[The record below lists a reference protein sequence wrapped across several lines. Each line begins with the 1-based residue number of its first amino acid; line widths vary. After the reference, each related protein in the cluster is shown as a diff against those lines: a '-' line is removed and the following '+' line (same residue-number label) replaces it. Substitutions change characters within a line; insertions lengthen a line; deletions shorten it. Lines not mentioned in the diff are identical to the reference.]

1 MGEKG
6 DRTMDNPSS
15 TYTNHFWG
23 IPKFHQPLWVVTDT
37 VVDLSYPRGNNS
49 VNDGIL
55 KDLCS
60 MFYITINKAVSK
72 ILELGPGAL
81 LAKIDLNS
89 AFRLIPVHAC

>member
-1 MGEKG
+1 M
-6 DRTMDNPSS
+6 
-15 TYTNHFWG
+15 
-23 IPKFHQPLWVVTDT
+23 TDT
-37 VVDLSYPRGNNS
+37 VVDLSYPRGSNS

-55 KDLCS
+55 KDLFS
-60 MFYITINKAVSK
+60 MFYITIDKAVSK